1 VAALVFL
8 PSTPLEA
15 PPSAPQSYEIADG
28 GTFTLYLQGVRI
40 GEERFVIRRELGG
53 GNRPVYRAQA
63 ELNIKLDNGTQR
75 IGVAL
80 ETVGSEYRPR
90 RYEAEINGS
99 EATTIVG
106 TLIRDRI
113 RLDVRSPRGDEM
125 KEFLLH
131 ERTAILEKHVAHQY
145 FFAWRLL
152 AGNRAVSATVLI
164 PRDRSQRSVTIED
177 RGEEPVQIDDR
188 DLLLR
193 HIAIGGEPGA
203 SHHVWLDGDKVMKV
217 VVPETE
223 FEARRLISNG
233 QPSN

>member
-1 VAALVFL
+1 MPPA
-8 PSTPLEA
+8 PLET
-15 PPSAPQSYEIADG
+15 PSSAPQSYEVTDG

-53 GNRPVYRAQA
+53 TSRPVYRAQA

-80 ETVGSEYRPR
+80 ETLGSEYRPR
-90 RYEAEINGS
+90 RYEAEISGR

-125 KEFLLH
+125 KEFLLRD
-131 ERTAILEKHVAHQY
+131 RTAILEKHVAHQY

-152 AGNRAVSATVLI
+152 GGNRAVQATVLI
-164 PRDRSQRSVTIED
+164 PRDQSQQSVTIED
-177 RGEEPVQIDDR
+177 WGEEPVQIDDR
-188 DLLLR
+188 ELVLR
-193 HIAIGGEPGA
+193 HIAIGGEAGA
-203 SHHVWLDGDKVMKV
+203 SRHVWLDGDKVMRV

-233 QPSN
+233 QSSN